1 MMKVVLIACCK
12 TKAHGR
18 MAAKDLY
25 QGALFKKSLC
35 YAHSINPDRIYIL
48 SAEHYLLPLDK
59 EIGHYQNTLNGKN
72 DEEKKAWARIVLDQ
86 MNQEGLDPQNDEFI
100 VLAGDNYCKYLRDSI
115 SVFKRPLEG
124 LRQGEQM
131 RRLDQLLGICKK

>member
-1 MMKVVLIACCK
+1 M
-12 TKAHGR
+12 
-18 MAAKDLY
+18 
-25 QGALFKKSLC
+25 
-35 YAHSINPDRIYIL
+35 
-48 SAEHYLLPLDK
+48 LPLDK
-59 EIGHYQNTLNGKN
+59 EIRYYQNTLNGKN
-72 DEEKKAWARIVLDQ
+72 AEEKKAWARIVLNQ